1 MGQIPK
7 SINTALTRHSVF
19 LRQGHEFVLHLLS
32 IGLEA
37 YVINADTTRPKFK
50 NLFNPDHK
58 WLVDQPDA
66 IYLTATIDSNFD
78 YIIEGKQAN
87 PEHVYFSYT
96 CYTHK
101 RSGGWAENIY
111 SETGFP
117 RSSVSGRNLKLDANG
132 KYKIFVSQTEPT
144 HLNANEQ
151 WLQLPSEGSSNGE
164 VSILAR
170 HYFEGET
177 SIQMYK
183 GRTRSDVEATIQV
196 IENKQDPTR
205 SRFPPAPTDE
215 NVAERINFLSNFLL
229 DHTVVMGPG
238 KSKKSCIVSLK

>member
-1 MGQIPK
+1 M
-7 SINTALTRHSVF
+7 
-19 LRQGHEFVLHLLS
+19 
-32 IGLEA
+32 
-37 YVINADTTRPKFK
+37 
-50 NLFNPDHK
+50 
-58 WLVDQPDA
+58 
-66 IYLTATIDSNFD
+66 
-78 YIIEGKQAN
+78 
-87 PEHVYFSYT
+87 
-96 CYTHK
+96 
-101 RSGGWAENIY
+101 
-111 SETGFP
+111 
-117 RSSVSGRNLKLDANG
+117 
-132 KYKIFVSQTEPT
+132 
-144 HLNANEQ
+144 
-151 WLQLPSEGSSNGE
+151 QLPSEGSSNGE

-238 KSKKSCIVSLK
+238 KSKKSTNQKVWIFLFVLFLSNKLNLVTRK